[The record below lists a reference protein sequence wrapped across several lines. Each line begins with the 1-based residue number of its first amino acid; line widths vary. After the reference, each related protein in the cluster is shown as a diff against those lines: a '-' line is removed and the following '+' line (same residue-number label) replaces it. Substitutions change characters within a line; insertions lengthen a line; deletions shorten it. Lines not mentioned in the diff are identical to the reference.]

1 MINLDPIANV
11 RQKLE
16 EAFTDDFLET
26 LLTGMNWAFE
36 AHRFGLLEDFHKNIV
51 GFKGTYVFQTS
62 KGGVDATAVFE
73 NDDMRNYPYAFDEWD
88 VKVVFKNDD
97 VLRAFL
103 LKGVHGDALT
113 AVLDNDV
120 QVYGNANYLFKFG
133 YMARDLFYR
142 FGLL

>member
-11 RQKLE
+11 REKLE
-16 EAFTDDFLET
+16 EAFTDKFLET
-26 LLTGMNWAFE
+26 LLAGMNLAFD
-36 AHRFGLLEDFHKNIV
+36 AHRIGLLEDFHKNIV
-51 GFKGTYVFQTS
+51 GFEGTYVFQTPDGS
-62 KGGVDATAVFE
+62 IDSTAVFE
-73 NDDMRNYPYAFDEWD
+73 HDDMKNYPHAVDDWD

-103 LKGVHGDALT
+103 LKGVHGDALS

-120 QVYGNANYLFKFG
+120 QVYGNVNYLFKFG